1 VSPKL
6 KLGER
11 GVRCQ
16 RACQHPPCNCSGR
29 VGALACVEVRIV
41 HNLLMR
47 EVLVAVPSGGAV
59 MRLGD
64 GSALVVADVTASDGW
79 PLRHGDLYRPAL
91 VPAGPRSCVVGGLLP
106 PGAVTAEVI
115 DDRSTGVQATVANGA
130 YVVVLNQRNEGAEP
144 IVCCR
149 GSNGAPVNRPPA
161 TGHRIGSVEDADVP
175 CPACGAIDFE
185 EYLPV
190 EAGSSGPIDAEGKI
204 VPQQVVRCR
213 VCGQQEREATVVRTP
228 DPPDSPAPIL
238 TRDQLMA
245 KADAMRREFMWRS
258 IEGGVRTQGFPIYVA
273 AGWPAR
279 VSQSGSE
286 DDGRLTSVT
295 VTHLRV
301 SDANDSETRLQPEL
315 TVTTERDDP
324 RATGALDRA
333 QLAVRRWARDD
344 DSFRLRPGVSN
355 AASTLRHR
363 ARSRH
368 DLAAALNAV
377 QSERTIEI
385 GGQPV
390 PVLVLTTTTGG
401 WAVAASHNDLAITV
415 TGHDL
420 GPKSVSLELAA
431 NPVTTFGPPFA

>member
-1 VSPKL
+1 
-6 KLGER
+6 
-11 GVRCQ
+11 
-16 RACQHPPCNCSGR
+16 
-29 VGALACVEVRIV
+29 
-41 HNLLMR
+41 MR

-59 MRLGD
+59 LRLGD

-79 PLRHGDLYRPAL
+79 PLGHGDPYQPAL

-115 DDRSTGVQATVANGA
+115 DDRSTRIQATVANGA
-130 YVVVLNQRNEGAEP
+130 YVAVLNQRNEGTEP

-149 GSNGAPVNRPPA
+149 GSDGAAVSRPPA
-161 TGHRIGSVEDADVP
+161 AGHRIGLVEDADVP

-185 EYLPV
+185 EYLPS
-190 EAGSSGPIDAEGKI
+190 EAGSSGPIDSDGKI
-204 VPQQVVRCR
+204 VPQPVVRCR
-213 VCGQQEREATVVRTP
+213 VCGRQEQEATVVRAP
-228 DPPDSPAPIL
+228 DRPDRPAPVL

-245 KADAMRREFMWRS
+245 KADAIRREHMWRF
-258 IEGGVRTQGFPIYVA
+258 IEEGVRTQGFPIYAA

-295 VTHLRV
+295 VTHVRA
-301 SDANDSETRLQPEL
+301 SDANDSGSRLQPEL
-315 TVTTERDDP
+315 TVSTERDDP
-324 RATGALDRA
+324 RATCALERA
-333 QLAVRRWARDD
+333 RLALRRWARDNT
-344 DSFRLRPGVSN
+344 SRLRTGVSH

-363 ARSRH
+363 ARGRN
-368 DLAAALNAV
+368 DLAAALNAL

-390 PVLVLTTTTGG
+390 PALMLTTTTGG

-420 GPKSVSLELAA
+420 DPGSLRIELVAD
-431 NPVTTFGPPFA
+431 PVATFGPPFAQA